1 MGKWTT
7 GYYDDVLSS
16 KIKSLVT
23 GAMKRSRLEKAEPT
37 ISFEAFVEDLD
48 PGDSFTTTIVEILVK
63 ELAERRQRPKPEDR
77 RLVSSRTAKSL
88 RMLAA
93 PQRTYQGSGGART
106 RRTLNLTDY
115 LSAPPEEMEV
125 VDDDNDSLESLM
137 DGAGGL
143 EGARV
148 NTDLYDAYMGPAWA
162 SSNHAASQRRL
173 ARHALRDAADET
185 RPRASST
192 VGPSAS
198 SSTSASSSG
207 VARQPTIR
215 RPPARSRTVDFN
227 DFTTRRRSTTRD
239 AHEDAPSPR
248 RFFPPT
254 RRLEYPWP
262 AGPATS
268 TDHGDRGRP
277 YLSWLSSTAPLLPLP
292 SVPSFHPASGYHDRE
307 PDNEH
312 RDRDEHA
319 DESEPRDDMPAP
331 AHETDDEAPRPAP
344 PRLRRGGVRPPEAML
359 APHQHRLDE
368 GASHVGALVALL
380 SEPGT
385 GEGHEHDSPRPVPVS
400 VPLQVRRFSPPRE
413 AP

>member
-48 PGDSFTTTIVEILVK
+48 PGDSFTTTIIEILVK
-63 ELAERRQRPKPEDR
+63 ELAERRQRPKLEDR

-93 PQRTYQGSGGART
+93 PQRIYPAAGGPRA

-148 NTDLYDAYMGPAWA
+148 NTDLYDAYVGPAWA

-173 ARHALRDAADET
+173 ARHVLRDAADES
-185 RPRASST
+185 RPRANST
-192 VGPSAS
+192 TGPSAS
-198 SSTSASSSG
+198 SSTSASSSSTLT
-207 VARQPTIR
+207 RQSTIR

-227 DFTTRRRSTTRD
+227 DFTTRRRSSTRD

-262 AGPATS
+262 AGPAAA
-268 TDHGDRGRP
+268 TDHGDRGAP
-277 YLSWLSSTAPLLPLP
+277 VPLLALLNGAPPTP
-292 SVPSFHPASGYHDRE
+292 SQRTFVPSDWRHVED
-307 PDNEH
+307 
-312 RDRDEHA
+312 
-319 DESEPRDDMPAP
+319 SEPRSDMPTPAP
-331 AHETDDEAPRPAP
+331 ETDDEAPRPAP

-359 APHQHRLDE
+359 AQHHHRLDDE
-368 GASHVGALVALL
+368 ASHVGALVALL
-380 SEPGT
+380 SEPGES
-385 GEGHEHDSPRPVPVS
+385 EGHEHESSRPVPVS

-413 AP
+413 TP